1 MYYGEKFNSITH
13 LVGSVLSLMGLGAL
27 LAVSIQQQDILLIV
41 SFTIFGVTL
50 VILYTMS
57 TLYHSFYR
65 PGVKD
70 IFQKL
75 DHIAIYLLIAG
86 TYTPYMLVSTGDG
99 NGPMLLAFVWGL
111 AILGIL
117 IELFKA
123 RRSEALQITI
133 YLVMGWACTL
143 DFANL
148 KAALATAGIVWLTIG
163 GIAYSIGVVFY
174 VLDDK
179 NKLTHAHG
187 IWHLFVL
194 IGSISHFI
202 SIIAYVR

>member
-1 MYYGEKFNSITH
+1 MYYGERFNSITH

-27 LAVSIQQQDILLIV
+27 LAVSIQQQNPLLIL

-50 VILYTMS
+50 VVLYTMS
-57 TLYHSFYR
+57 TLYHSISS
-65 PGVKD
+65 PTVKN

-86 TYTPYMLVSTGDG
+86 TYTPYMLVTLGDG
-99 NGPMLLAFVWGL
+99 KGPLLLGFVWGL
-111 AILGIL
+111 AIVGIL
-117 IELFKA
+117 IDLFKK
-123 RRSEALQITI
+123 RRIEILQITI
-133 YLVMGWACTL
+133 YLVMGWTCTV

-148 KAALATAGIVWLTIG
+148 QAALPSAGIIWLTLG
-163 GIAYSIGVVFY
+163 GITYSIGIIFY
-174 VLDDK
+174 VLDDM
-179 NKLTHAHG
+179 NKLRHSHG

-194 IGSISHFI
+194 LGSMCHFI